1 MNAFTIKNSKTYT
14 AGFGGPISQY
24 DNYLEIAQK
33 MINSVEITEVNTE
46 KGNDGNGSSLTT
58 ANTSGSLNTS
68 EQSNNKVDLLVILQ
82 IRLAKGEI
90 SITECE
96 QLRRKIIRVD

>member
-1 MNAFTIKNSKTYT
+1 
-14 AGFGGPISQY
+14 
-24 DNYLEIAQK
+24 
-33 MINSVEITEVNTE
+33 MINSVEITEVNME

-90 SITECE
+90 SITEC
-96 QLRRKIIRVD
+96 

>member
-1 MNAFTIKNSKTYT
+1 MKNFTIKNNKTYT
-14 AGFGGPISQY
+14 AGLRGPISQY
-24 DNYLEIAQK
+24 DNYLENAQK
-33 MINSVEITEVNTE
+33 MINLVEITEVNTE

-58 ANTSGSLNTS
+58 ANTSGSLILV
-68 EQSNNKVDLLVILQ
+68 NNLTIKRIFWLLQ

-96 QLRRKIIRVD
+96 QLRRKIIRAD

>member
-1 MNAFTIKNSKTYT
+1 MIEDLLKYNVMNAFTIKNSKTYT

-24 DNYLEIAQK
+24 DNYLETAQK

-58 ANTSGSLNTS
+58 ANTLGSLILV
-68 EQSNNKVDLLVILQ
+68 NNLTIKRIFWL
-82 IRLAKGEI
+82 
-90 SITECE
+90 
-96 QLRRKIIRVD
+96 